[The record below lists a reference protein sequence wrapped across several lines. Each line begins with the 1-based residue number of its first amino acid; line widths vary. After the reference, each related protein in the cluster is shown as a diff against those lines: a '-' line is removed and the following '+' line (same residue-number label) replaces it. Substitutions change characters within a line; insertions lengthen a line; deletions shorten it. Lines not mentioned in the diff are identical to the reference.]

1 MPAGAINLNVDGRE
15 LAERMMVARPDA
27 RILFMSGYAD
37 PPIPDDVLLEKPV
50 TPSALARKVAE
61 VLRHPALAG

>member
-1 MPAGAINLNVDGRE
+1 MPGMDGRE

-50 TPSALARKVAE
+50 TSSALARKVAE
-61 VLRHPALAG
+61 VLQHPALAG